1 MRLSALVLIGSF
13 GKPSLEGVEVERVEL
28 DGVEQSLLMIV
39 AVEVAA
45 HTVLDG
51 CWIFEDLIS
60 GWPLF
65 GPQSQHR
72 VDQF

>member
-1 MRLSALVLIGSF
+1 
-13 GKPSLEGVEVERVEL
+13 
-28 DGVEQSLLMIV
+28 MIV